1 MSNMGSNSLGQSAHQ
16 PTNVGMMNSQQS
28 HLNSAAQSQAANGT
42 IKKEMLDQ
50 GMADK
55 APPPGSTTPGDDGIR
70 DEPYYE
76 PVNGV
81 VHPVFKPTP
90 DRPGRLTNQLRFLH
104 QVVVKAVWKHQFAWP
119 FHEPVDAVKL
129 KIPDYHKII
138 RRPMD
143 LGTIKKRL
151 ENNFYWSAKECL
163 NDFKTMFTNCYV
175 YNKPGGGNKKRGP
188 GGGISGGG
196 GGGAASPLPPA
207 ATTTIAPPLA
217 PSNLGAPPPP
227 IPFMQSQLPT
237 SSAIAPEPPV
247 MQRSIPV
254 APPPV
259 QHPQV
264 VPNIPPPYVSQNQ
277 MHSLDQS
284 ASLYGGPPGNSSVL
298 GPGSVMPPAQPAKVV
313 KTKKGVKRKADTTT
327 PSGSSYMDSGH
338 ASSEAGKISTRRESG
353 RQIKKPNKDLDLL
366 APPPLTNKPKEKLK
380 DSLKACNEILKEL
393 FSKKHSAY
401 AWPFYKPVDAEL
413 LGLHDYHDIIKKAM
427 DLGTVKIKMDN
438 REYRGGPEFA
448 ADVRLIFT
456 NCYKYNPPDHDV
468 VTMARKLQDV
478 FEMRYAK
485 IPDDP
490 PDSKS
495 GSSDEASESSDSE
508 GESGGATDDSEE
520 ERSKKL
526 MILQEQLKAM
536 QDQMRLLMDQSAKK
550 KGKKGKDKKKHNV
563 KEEPGMGMGMGMG
576 IAPSLLN
583 QGATSSI
590 GPVPTMP
597 PKSSKGSKKATAA
610 AAASGAPPAKK
621 QKTGSRASKKKAA
634 NNAVGA
640 ALPGAGPSGFD
651 SEEEDIAK
659 PMSYDEKRQLSLD
672 INKLPGDK
680 LGRVV
685 HIIQSREPSLRD
697 SNPDE
702 IEIDFETL
710 KPSTLR
716 ELESYVA
723 SCLRKKPRK
732 PYVKKTPAARKD
744 EQLEKKQELEKRLQ
758 DVTGALG
765 NVKKQKKGEGAK
777 NEAGGERLSA
787 SSSSSSDS
795 DSSSSSSTSSSSDSS
810 DSEAGDSSKKGN
822 RKSPTKV
829 VSSVTEP
836 TNTAAAAPVVGMP
849 LNNGSVGQTLPHAM
863 PQNRPNFPSV
873 NNNPAPPP
881 VSNADNS
888 FSGTEGGMLGS
899 ATLNSLGNS
908 NPVVNPTS
916 APNMI
921 PMAQHNSGGI
931 MQNANASVNLSL
943 PPSSMT
949 SSQESLHDES
959 AINKNM
965 NAYQAPPKPNSTMEH
980 YDPPMNADCLK
991 DVNVSI
997 ILQQSRGMTNQQSN
1011 PTMKAAWSSLANP
1024 NAGGMNAGNVTRNA
1038 TLDSFQKFQKQA
1050 KEKQDRQ
1057 KQQEIRKQAE
1067 KERMMQFGHQ
1077 EKRPEEDGMMEQ
1089 VKRPVKPP
1097 APAPLLPAVE
1107 SIKMSPS
1114 GSPADMEKSE
1124 RERQRLREQE
1134 RRRREARRGQ
1144 IDMNMQSELLA
1155 AFEENV
1161 L

>member
-1 MSNMGSNSLGQSAHQ
+1 MSSMGSNSLGQSTHQ

-28 HLNSAAQSQAANGT
+28 HLNSAAQSQAANGS
-42 IKKEMLDQ
+42 IKKENMMDQ

-55 APPPGSTTPGDDGIR
+55 AAPPGSTTPGDDGVR

-81 VHPVFKPTP
+81 VVPAFKPTP
-90 DRPGRLTNQLRFLH
+90 DRPGRLTNQLRFLQ

-175 YNKPGGGNKKRGP
+175 YNKPGEDVVHMAKTLEKIFLTKVADMPKDEVEAEAPPKKVGSKKRGP
-188 GGGISGGG
+188 GGGIGGG
-196 GGGAASPLPPA
+196 IKTGPKTRIASVTSTQSPLPPA
-207 ATTTIAPPLA
+207 ATTTVPPPVTPSTLQAPPA
-217 PSNLGAPPPP
+217 P
-227 IPFMQSQLPT
+227 IPYMQPQLPT

-247 MQRSIPV
+247 MQSIPMV
-254 APPPV
+254 PPPV
-259 QHPQV
+259 QQHPQVRRQAHV

-277 MHSLDQS
+277 MHNLDQS
-284 ASLYGGPPGNSSVL
+284 ASLYGGPSGSSSVL
-298 GPGSVMPPAQPAKVV
+298 GPGSVMPPAQPA

-327 PSGSSYMDSGH
+327 PSGSISFMDSGH
-338 ASSEAGKISTRRESG
+338 VSSEAGKISTRRESG

-366 APPPLTNKPKEKLK
+366 AAPQLINKPKEKLK
-380 DSLKACNEILKEL
+380 DSLKACNEILKDL

-413 LGLHDYHDIIKKAM
+413 LGLHDYHEIIKKPM

-448 ADVRLIFT
+448 ADIRLIFT

-495 GSSDEASESSDSE
+495 GSSDEASESSESE
-508 GESGGATDDSEE
+508 GESGAATDDSEE

-550 KGKKGKDKKKHNV
+550 KGKKGKDKKKHSL
-563 KEEPGMGMGMGMG
+563 KDEPGMG
-576 IAPSLLN
+576 IAPSSIN
-583 QGATSSI
+583 QGATSSV
-590 GPVPTMP
+590 GPVPAMV
-597 PKSSKGSKKATAA
+597 PKPSKGSKKAAA

-634 NNAVGA
+634 NNAIGA

-651 SEEEDIAK
+651 SEEEDNAK

-716 ELESYVA
+716 ELEAYVA

-765 NVKKQKKGEGAK
+765 NAKKAKKGDGAK

-795 DSSSSSSTSSSSDSS
+795 DSSSSSSSSSSSDSS
-810 DSEAGDSSKKGN
+810 DSEAGDSSKKGS

-829 VSSVTEP
+829 VSSATEP
-836 TNTAAAAPVVGMP
+836 TNTSTAQAAPVVGMP
-849 LNNGSVGQTLPHAM
+849 LNNGSVGQTLPHPM
-863 PQNRPNFPSV
+863 SQNRPNFPSV

-888 FSGTEGGMLGS
+888 FSGTE
-899 ATLNSLGNS
+899 
-908 NPVVNPTS
+908 
-916 APNMI
+916 
-921 PMAQHNSGGI
+921 
-931 MQNANASVNLSL
+931 
-943 PPSSMT
+943 
-949 SSQESLHDES
+949 
-959 AINKNM
+959 
-965 NAYQAPPKPNSTMEH
+965 AYQAPPKSNSTMEH
-980 YDPPMNADCLK
+980 YDASLNADCLK
-991 DVNVSI
+991 DVNA
-997 ILQQSRGMTNQQSN
+997 SRGMQNQQSN

-1067 KERMMQFGHQ
+1067 KERMMQFGQ
-1077 EKRPEEDGMMEQ
+1077 PEKRQEEDGGIMEQ

-1097 APAPLLPAVE
+1097 VAAPIIPAVE
-1107 SIKMSPS
+1107 SIKISPS